1 MKHYDVWFTLAHP
14 ANLVVDGNDI
24 QEAVN
29 NAQNI
34 LLNMSKEELIDRL
47 LSAINYE
54 GVKIVGIVEI
64 DEA

>member
-1 MKHYDVWFTLAHP
+1 MKHYDVWFTLTHP

-34 LLNMSKEELIDRL
+34 LLNMSKEELIERL
-47 LSAINYE
+47 LAAISYE
-54 GVKIVGIVEI
+54 GVKVVGITEVE
-64 DEA
+64 E